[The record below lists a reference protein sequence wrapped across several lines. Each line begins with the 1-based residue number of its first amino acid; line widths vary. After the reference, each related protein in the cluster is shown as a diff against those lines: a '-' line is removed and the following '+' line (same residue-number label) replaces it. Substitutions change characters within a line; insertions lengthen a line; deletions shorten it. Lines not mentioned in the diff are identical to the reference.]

1 MSLNHLINQDLAKRI
16 VIHSKKIIDD
26 NGNVVTSGGGTV
38 GPQGPKGDTG
48 VQGPAGAAGAQ
59 GPAGPQG
66 PQGPAGTNG
75 TNGTNGNDGAQGPAG
90 PAGPQGPQG
99 PAGTGNLS
107 LATGQSPAEKNL
119 LLFNASGE
127 VIHSGPV
134 KINESTGLMIGVG
147 ELRCTTLTSSGSAST
162 VNLTSTGIHKA
173 YRIEPDSSANWVEVR
188 STSTTSPLQPCISLC
203 DTYGINSTESYN
215 LEFWRADGSVLTNG
229 GKGNSDGSGRGFGYC
244 GAIITK
250 NNGANNGLILDSVLT
265 TRQPSDYRLKTN
277 VKPLVGSLTT
287 LKKLKPCNFNWK
299 NNTDKEWG
307 FIAHELQAV
316 VPECVKGKKDEKKS
330 DGTPKYQQVDTNK
343 LIPLLVG
350 AIKDLSLEVS
360 KLQTRLVALES
371 K

>member
-1 MSLNHLINQDLAKRI
+1 MSLNHLLNRDLAKRI
-16 VIHSKKIIDD
+16 VIHSKKLIDE
-26 NGNVVTSGGGTV
+26 NGATVTSGAGTV
-38 GPQGPKGDTG
+38 GPAGPKGDTG
-48 VQGPAGAAGAQ
+48 AQGPAGAQ
-59 GPAGPQG
+59 GPVGPQG
-66 PQGPAGTNG
+66 LQGAQGPAGTNG
-75 TNGTNGNDGAQGPAG
+75 TNGAAGPAG

-99 PAGTGNLS
+99 PAGSGGLS
-107 LATGQSPAEKNL
+107 LSAGQTPAEKNL
-119 LLFNASGE
+119 AMFNSSGE

-147 ELRCTTLTSSGSAST
+147 ELRASSVNLTGSAST

-173 YRIEPDSSANWVEVR
+173 YRIEADSSANWVEVR

-203 DTYGINSTESYN
+203 DTYFINSTESYN
-215 LEFWRADGSVLTNG
+215 LEFWRADGSALTNG
-229 GKGNSDGSGRGFGYC
+229 GKGNVDGSGRGFGYC

-316 VPECVKGKKDEKKS
+316 VPECVKGKKDEKKA

-360 KLQTRLVALES
+360 KLQTRVATLES

>member
-1 MSLNHLINQDLAKRI
+1 MSLNHILNRDLAKRI
-16 VIHSKKIIDD
+16 EVHSKKIINS
-26 NGNVVTSGGGTV
+26 NGDIVTTGSGTV
-38 GPQGPKGDTG
+38 GPAGPAGP
-48 VQGPAGAAGAQ
+48 QGPAGSAGAVGTQ

-66 PQGPAGTNG
+66 PQGPV
-75 TNGTNGNDGAQGPAG
+75 
-90 PAGPQGPQG
+90 GPQG
-99 PAGTGNLS
+99 PAGTSATGGLS
-107 LATGQSPAEKNL
+107 LASGQTPAEKNL
-119 LLFNASGE
+119 ALFNASGE
-127 VIHSGPV
+127 VIHSGPI
-134 KINESTGLMIGVG
+134 KINESTGLMLGVG
-147 ELRCTTLTSSGSAST
+147 ELRASSVNLTGNAST

-203 DTYGINSTESYN
+203 DTYGINTTESYN
-215 LEFWRADGSVLTNG
+215 LEFWRADGSALTNN
-229 GKGNSDGSGRGFGYC
+229 GKGNLDGSGRGFGYC
-244 GAIITK
+244 GSIITK

-277 VKPLVGSLTT
+277 VKPLVGSLST

-299 NNTDKEWG
+299 NSVVPEWG

-316 VPECVKGKKDEKKS
+316 VPECVTGKKDEKKK

-360 KLQTRLVALES
+360 KLQTRIATLES

>member
-1 MSLNHLINQDLAKRI
+1 MSLNHLLNAILAKRI
-16 VIHSKKIIDD
+16 VVHSKKLIDD
-26 NGNVVTSGGGTV
+26 NGNTVTSGGGTV
-38 GPQGPKGDTG
+38 GPTGPKGDTG
-48 VQGPAGAAGAQ
+48 NTGAVGAQ
-59 GPAGPQG
+59 GPAGPAG

-90 PAGPQGPQG
+90 PQGPQG
-99 PAGTGNLS
+99 PAGSGGLS
-107 LATGQSPAEKNL
+107 LATGQTPAEKNL
-119 LLFNASGE
+119 ALFNSSGQI
-127 VIHSGPV
+127 IHSGPV
-134 KINESTGLMIGVG
+134 KINESSGLIVGVG
-147 ELRCTTLTSSGSAST
+147 ELRASSVNLTGNASA

-203 DTYGINSTESYN
+203 DTYSINTTESYN
-215 LEFWRADGSVLTNG
+215 LEFWRADGSALTNN
-229 GKGNSDGSGRGFGYC
+229 GKGDSTGAGRGFGYC

-360 KLQTRLVALES
+360 KLQTRVATLES

>member
-26 NGNVVTSGGGTV
+26 NGNTVASGGGAV

-48 VQGPAGAAGAQ
+48 NTGAVGAQGPA

-75 TNGTNGNDGAQGPAG
+75 TNGTNGADGAQG

-107 LATGQSPAEKNL
+107 LASGQTPAEKNL
-119 LLFNASGE
+119 LLFNAAGE

-134 KINESTGLMIGVG
+134 KINESTGLMIGVS
-147 ELRCTTLTSSGSAST
+147 ELRCTTLTNSGSAST

-203 DTYGINSTESYN
+203 DTYGINTTESYS

-229 GKGNSDGSGRGFGYC
+229 GKGNTDGSGRGFGYC

-265 TRQPSDYRLKTN
+265 TRQPSDYRLKSN

-299 NNTDKEWG
+299 NNKDREWG
-307 FIAHELQAV
+307 FIAHELQSV
-316 VPECVKGKKDEKKS
+316 VPECVKGIKDEKKA

-360 KLQTRLVALES
+360 KLQTRVAKLES
-371 K
+371 N